1 MADRHF
7 PCVQM
12 DVFASRPLEGNQL
25 AVFTDA
31 SGLSSEE
38 MQALAR
44 ETNLSETTFILP
56 RAPEIEASEGV
67 KVRIFTTQEELKFA
81 GHPTLGTGWY
91 LAASRGLD
99 AVALDLPVGKI
110 PLEFRRENG
119 KLVFGEMRQNDP
131 VFGQVHESEA
141 VANALGLE
149 LSDLDLSAPVQT
161 VSTGMPFAIVPLRSL
176 KTLQTYSLYWPK
188 AAEYLGKTDSKFFY
202 LVCRETVDPNATL
215 HARMIFYN
223 GEDPA
228 TGSAGGC
235 CTGWAV
241 RYGVLASETQGM
253 IEQGVEML
261 RPSRIYMRAK
271 RFKDS
276 VVDVRIGGAA
286 VQIFRGEAVL
296 PTH

>member
-7 PCVQM
+7 SYVQM

-31 SGLSSEE
+31 TGLSSQQ

-56 RAPEIEASEGV
+56 RAPEVEASEGV

-91 LAASRGLD
+91 LAASRGVD

-119 KLVFGEMRQNDP
+119 RLSFGEMRQKDP
-131 VFGQVHESEA
+131 IFGQVHEPEA
-141 VANALGLE
+141 VANALGLQ
-149 LSDLDLSAPVQT
+149 LSDLDPSAPVQT
-161 VSTGMPFAIVPLRSL
+161 VSTGMPFAIVPIRTL
-176 KTLQTYSLYWPK
+176 KTVERFSLYWPK
-188 AAEYLGKTDSKFFY
+188 AAEYLAKTDAKFFY
-202 LVCRETVDPNATL
+202 LVCRETVDPEATL

-228 TGSAGGC
+228 TGSAAGC

-241 RYGVLASETQGM
+241 RHGVLASERQGM
-253 IEQGVEML
+253 IEQGIEIL
-261 RPSRIYMRAK
+261 RPSKIYMRA
-271 RFKDS
+271 RRVNDS
-276 VVDVRIGGAA
+276 VFDVRIGGVA
-286 VQIFRGEAVL
+286 VQIFRGEAL
-296 PTH
+296 ISGE

>member
-1 MADRHF
+1 
-7 PCVQM
+7 M

-56 RAPEIEASEGV
+56 RASEVEAREGV

-81 GHPTLGTGWY
+81 GHPTLGTAWY
-91 LAASRGLD
+91 LAASRGVD
-99 AVALDLPVGKI
+99 AITLDLLVGKI

-119 KLVFGEMRQNDP
+119 KLAFGEMRQKDP
-131 VFGQVHESEA
+131 VFGQIHDPED
-141 VANALGLE
+141 VAKALGLE
-149 LSDLDLSAPVQT
+149 VSDLDPSAPVQT
-161 VSTGMPFAIVPLRSL
+161 VSTGMPFAVVPVRSL
-176 KTLQTYSLYWPK
+176 RTLQTLTLYWPK
-188 AAEYLGKTDSKFFY
+188 ASDYLKKTDAKFFY
-202 LVCRETVDPNATL
+202 LVCRETVDPAAAL

-228 TGSAGGC
+228 TGSAAGC

-241 RYGVLASETQGM
+241 RYGVLASEKPGM

-261 RPSRIYMRAK
+261 RPSKIYMRAK
-271 RFKDS
+271 RENDS
-276 VVDVRIGGAA
+276 VVDVRIGGSA
-286 VQIFRGEAVL
+286 VQVFRGEAVL
-296 PTH
+296 P